1 MKNNISLSLLASM
14 LLTCMIDASFLAQGS
29 FSLQVNDSLVKL
41 SGYDVK
47 YTDISK
53 SPYDLSV
60 GYLFSFRDV
69 VVMPVMLEGK
79 LTTLESYLNTE
90 EMEAADLAPLEVL
103 LKPGL
108 QLTASD
114 VYVILGYQLGDFKQ
128 SLNSEHHEHSFELKV
143 NPTFYGAGYASA
155 LSDYMDYVVETK
167 VYYQSGYSYGFD
179 FSEKTFDPDLS
190 LTDARVRLGLRLK
203 F

>member
-1 MKNNISLSLLASM
+1 VKNNISLSLLASM
-14 LLTCMIDASFLAQGS
+14 FVTCSTEASFIAQGS
-29 FSLQVNDSLVKL
+29 FSLQVNDSIVKL

-47 YTDISK
+47 YTEISK

-69 VVMPVMLEGK
+69 VVVPVMVEGK
-79 LTTLESYLNTE
+79 LTTLQSYFNTE
-90 EMEAADLAPLEVL
+90 EMEPADLAPLEVL

-108 QLTASD
+108 QLTSSD
-114 VYVILGYQLGDFKQ
+114 VYMILGYQLGDFKQ
-128 SLNSEHHEHSFELKV
+128 KVDSELHEHSFELKV

-155 LSDYMDYVVETK
+155 LSDYMDYVVEAK

-179 FSEKTFDPDLS
+179 FSDKTFDPDLS
-190 LTDARVRLGLRLK
+190 LTDAKVRLGLRLK